1 VTDVLVGSMR
11 LEVAGDGRPVV
22 FIHGLGATSSSFQP
36 MLTEF
41 SGFRCI
47 RPDLP
52 GSGRSPRPS
61 EPVTMAGLV
70 DAVIELMKAA
80 VGAPA
85 HLIAHSMGT
94 LVAQHVAARAPETL
108 ASLTLFGPIG
118 EPSDAAR
125 ERLRDRAR
133 LVRRDGMI
141 AVADVVAAGGLSS
154 GTKETNPL
162 AFAFVREL
170 HLRQEAEGFAQ
181 SCEALAGASAA
192 DHRAI
197 RHPTTL
203 VAGEDDSV
211 APPTAAQAL
220 ADRIK
225 GARLKVL
232 PRCGHWTPLE
242 LPRDCSRLALD
253 NIRAAAP

>member
-1 VTDVLVGSMR
+1 MTDVTVGSMR
-11 LEVAGDGRPVV
+11 VEVAGEGGPVV
-22 FIHGLGATSSSFQP
+22 FIHGLGATSSSFEP
-36 MLTEF
+36 LLPDF

-61 EPVTMAGLV
+61 ERVTIAGLA
-70 DAVIELMKAA
+70 DAIIRLLKAA

-85 HLIAHSMGT
+85 HLVAHSMGT
-94 LVAQHVAARAPETL
+94 LVAQNVAALAPEAV
-108 ASLTLFGPIG
+108 ASLTLFGPIS
-118 EPSDAAR
+118 EPADAAR

-133 LVRRDGMI
+133 LVRSDGMI
-141 AVADVVAAGGLSS
+141 AVADSVAASGLSS
-154 GTKETNPL
+154 ATKEKNPL

-181 SCEALAGASAA
+181 SCEALAAAKAA

-203 VAGEDDSV
+203 VTGEDDGV

-242 LPRDCSRLALD
+242 APRDCSRLALD
-253 NIRAAAP
+253 NIRADS